1 MSATPLLVLANCP
14 DADSAET
21 IADALVEAGLAAC
34 VNVLAPVRSV
44 YRWQGAIERSN
55 EVPLLIK
62 TTAARYAA
70 LEAAILARHPY
81 AVPEIV
87 AIPVERGLP
96 AYLDWLASEVA
107 AESAATATVAAARA
121 AGAD

>member
-14 DADSAET
+14 DAGSAET
-21 IADALVEAGLAAC
+21 IAEALVEAGLAAC

-44 YRWQGAIERSN
+44 YRWHGAVERAS

-81 AVPEIV
+81 TVPEIV

-107 AESAATATVAAARA
+107 PESATASAARA